1 MTETKQTTIDKTEVN
16 EEQLKEIQELTKQ
29 KQANI
34 VPLELEQNEVQEIE
48 ETFENVK
55 DFRTLW
61 EKITAPIDNIVEKT
75 SKIIDKD
82 PIMDVSW
89 ELKKVNDEVQDVYK
103 EIIDDDGAVMKFLKK
118 VPVIWDLAKKVD
130 DTIDDVKFDIKWVS
144 WKIETIFSWF
154 DQSYNSLNTSITMQ
168 QEFLN
173 GLDENLWK
181 VKAYREYVKK
191 KLEEFKE
198 KAKNVTDE
206 KEKEK
211 YEMFIRNV
219 EYFIWNL
226 DVSIGNLELARK
238 RLLIRLDSAVKLALA
253 MSGSRPIFKTLL
265 SVAILETSW
274 QKAIDASMKSIEIMW
289 STIDKMSSDLTDKAI
304 QSNRKVE
311 EMASKPVLDTQ
322 KFIENVEKL
331 KQHFDTIEEYREQV
345 KKEAEQE
352 RELFQKATVD
362 LENMKTWD
370 QNDFQELKEELVQK

>member
-103 EIIDDDGAVMKFLKK
+103 EIINDDGVVMRFLKK

-130 DTIDDVKFDIKWVS
+130 NAIDDVKFDVKWVS

-226 DVSIGNLELARK
+226 DVLIGNLELARK